1 MVIGFHN
8 PGLSWLLLIVPI
20 LITVYVFWSQKRFGT
35 LRFSSFQLLS
45 GISRTSGM
53 WRKHLLFSLRILAI
67 IALIFALMR
76 PQERNA
82 LQEMNA
88 EGIDIMLIID
98 ISGSMRAT
106 DFKPNRLEAVKKV
119 AQTFVSQ
126 RKNDRIGLN
135 VFARESFLQCPLTT
149 DLDRLNEFIAGISII
164 NEKFDGTAI
173 GMALAGGINRL
184 RDSEAKSKVIVLLS
198 DGRNNA
204 GELDPITTSELARD
218 FGIRI
223 YTIGAG
229 TRGMAALP
237 IQTVR
242 GIQNVQVKVDVDEES
257 LRKIASITGGKY
269 FRATDEQ
276 SLAAIYQEISE
287 METTR
292 YTVREYVQHAEL
304 FYIPVLI
311 ALGLLL
317 IEYILER
324 SIFRRFP

>member
-1 MVIGFHN
+1 MVLGFQN
-8 PGLSWLLLIVPI
+8 PGYSWLLLLVPV
-20 LITVYVFWSQKRFGT
+20 LLAVYIFWSRKRFGT
-35 LRFSSFQLLS
+35 LRFSSIQLLA
-45 GISRTSGM
+45 GLSRTSGM
-53 WRKHLLFSLRILAI
+53 WRKHVLFSLRLLAVA
-67 IALIFALMR
+67 ALIVALMR

-119 AQTFVSQ
+119 AQAFVTQ
-126 RKNDRIGLN
+126 RTNDRIGLN
-135 VFARESFLQCPLTT
+135 VFARESFMQCPLTT
-149 DLDRLNEFIAGISII
+149 DLIRLNEFIANISIV

-184 RDSEAKSKVIVLLS
+184 RDSEAKSKVMVLLS
-198 DGRNNA
+198 DGSNNA

-229 TRGMAALP
+229 TRGIAELP
-237 IQTVR
+237 VQTPAGMR
-242 GIQNVQVKVDVDEES
+242 NYQVKVDVDEES
-257 LRKIASITGGKY
+257 LTKIAEITGGKY
-269 FRATDEQ
+269 FRATDEH

-287 METTR
+287 METTQ
-292 YTVREYVQHAEL
+292 YSVREYVQHAEL
-304 FYIPVLI
+304 FYIPLMI
-311 ALGLLL
+311 ALLLL
-317 IEYILER
+317 VIEYVLER

>member
-1 MVIGFHN
+1 M
-8 PGLSWLLLIVPI
+8 GLSWLLLIVPI
-20 LITVYVFWSQKRFGT
+20 LVIYYLFWSQKRFGT
-35 LRFSSFQLLS
+35 LRYSSFQLLS
-45 GISRTSGM
+45 GISQTSGM
-53 WRKHLLFSLRILAI
+53 WRKHILYSLRILAI

-76 PQERNA
+76 PQKRNA
-82 LQEMNA
+82 LQETNA
-88 EGIDIMLIID
+88 EGIDIMLVID

-126 RKNDRIGLN
+126 RRNDRMGLN

-149 DLDRLNEFIAGISII
+149 DLVRLNEFIAGINIV
-164 NEKFDGTAI
+164 NEKFDGTAV

-184 RDSEAKSKVIVLLS
+184 RDSDAKSKVIVLLS

-229 TRGMAALP
+229 TRGTASLPVQTALG
-237 IQTVR
+237 VR
-242 GIQNVQVKVDVDEES
+242 NVQVRVDVDEES
-257 LRKIASITGGKY
+257 LQKIADITGGKY
-269 FRATDEQ
+269 FRATDER
-276 SLAAIYQEISE
+276 SLAEVYQEINE
-287 METTR
+287 METTQ
-292 YTVREYVQHAEL
+292 YNVREYIQHAEL
-304 FYIPVLI
+304 FYLPLMIGFI
-311 ALGLLL
+311 LL
-317 IEYILER
+317 ILEYILGR

>member
-1 MVIGFHN
+1 
-8 PGLSWLLLIVPI
+8 
-20 LITVYVFWSQKRFGT
+20 
-35 LRFSSFQLLS
+35 
-45 GISRTSGM
+45 
-53 WRKHLLFSLRILAI
+53 
-67 IALIFALMR
+67 MR

-126 RKNDRIGLN
+126 RKNDRMGLN
-135 VFARESFLQCPLTT
+135 VFARESFMQCPLTT
-149 DLDRLNEFIAGISII
+149 DLNRLNEFIASISIV

-173 GMALAGGINRL
+173 GMALAGGVNRL
-184 RDSEAKSKVIVLLS
+184 RDSEAKSKVMVLLS

-229 TRGMAALP
+229 TRGTAALP
-237 IQTVR
+237 VQTAMGVR
-242 GIQNVQVKVDVDEES
+242 NVQVKVDVDEES
-257 LRKIASITGGKY
+257 LGKIASITGGKY
-269 FRATDEQ
+269 FRATDER
-276 SLAAIYQEISE
+276 SLAEIYQEISE
-287 METTR
+287 METTQ
-292 YTVREYVQHAEL
+292 YSVREYVQHAEL
-304 FYIPVLI
+304 FYIP
-311 ALGLLL
+311 LLL
-317 IEYILER
+317 AMFLLVVEYVLER

>member
-1 MVIGFHN
+1 MIVGFQN
-8 PGLSWLLLIVPI
+8 PGLAWLFLIVPVLTAI
-20 LITVYVFWSQKRFGT
+20 YLVWSRKRFGT

-45 GISRTSGM
+45 DISRSSGM
-53 WRKHLLFSLRILAI
+53 WRKHVLFALRLLAI
-67 IALIFALMR
+67 TLLILALMR

-126 RKNDRIGLN
+126 RKNDRMGLN
-135 VFARESFLQCPLTT
+135 VFARESFMQCPLTT
-149 DLDRLNEFIAGISII
+149 DLNRLNEFIASISIV

-173 GMALAGGINRL
+173 GMALAGGVNRL
-184 RDSEAKSKVIVLLS
+184 RDSEAKSKVMVLLS

-229 TRGMAALP
+229 TRGTAALP
-237 IQTVR
+237 VQTAMGVR
-242 GIQNVQVKVDVDEES
+242 NVQVKVDVDEES
-257 LRKIASITGGKY
+257 LGKIASITGGKY
-269 FRATDEQ
+269 FRATDER
-276 SLAAIYQEISE
+276 SLAEIYQEISE
-287 METTR
+287 METTQ
-292 YTVREYVQHAEL
+292 YSVREYVQHAEL
-304 FYIPVLI
+304 FYIP
-311 ALGLLL
+311 LLL
-317 IEYILER
+317 AMFLLVVEYVLER

>member
-1 MVIGFHN
+1 M
-8 PGLSWLLLIVPI
+8 
-20 LITVYVFWSQKRFGT
+20 
-35 LRFSSFQLLS
+35 
-45 GISRTSGM
+45 
-53 WRKHLLFSLRILAI
+53 LFAMRVLAV
-67 IALIFALMR
+67 IALIFALAR

-119 AQTFVSQ
+119 AQSFVDQ

-149 DLDRLNEFIAGISII
+149 DHQRVNEYIGSITI
-164 NEKFDGTAI
+164 VDERYDGTAV

-184 RDSEAKSKVIVLLS
+184 RDSDAKSKVIVLLS
-198 DGRNNA
+198 DGSNNA

-229 TRGMAALP
+229 THGTASLP
-237 IQTVR
+237 VQTAIGVR
-242 GIQNVQVKVDVDEES
+242 NVQVKVDVDEET
-257 LRKIASITGGKY
+257 LGQIASITGGKY
-269 FRATDEQ
+269 FRATDEK
-276 SLAAIYQEISE
+276 SLAEVYQEINE
-287 METTR
+287 METTT
-292 YTVREYVQHAEL
+292 YSVREYVQHAEL
-304 FYIPVLI
+304 FYIPLFI
-311 ALGLLL
+311 ALILLVF
-317 IEYILER
+317 EYILER